1 MNKLPETK
9 NDFFARAFLLLF
21 FIGVPLIISIS
32 GTNVD
37 QEKYAREH
45 KIDKMDYL
53 KFTCQSKSIC
63 KNYAEIR
70 LSCAEAGSIPKC
82 IDIKMKGDDYSVCT
96 DDGNIS
102 GLDEKLV
109 PNFAQCFGSR
119 VISFI
124 SRKG

>member
-9 NDFFARAFLLLF
+9 NNFLAIAVILF
-21 FIGVPLIISIS
+21 SVGLMPVIF

-45 KIDKMDYL
+45 KIDNMDYL

-70 LSCAEAGSIPKC
+70 L
-82 IDIKMKGDDYSVCT
+82 
-96 DDGNIS
+96 GN
-102 GLDEKLV
+102 
-109 PNFAQCFGSR
+109 
-119 VISFI
+119 
-124 SRKG
+124 